1 MKKLR
6 FLLSL
11 HTQHNDFQLAQA
23 SSAEQVAR
31 KLGIDL
37 DIVYADSD
45 AVTQS
50 TQILNAIQGRT
61 QFVPDAIILEPIS
74 NIALPQVASAA
85 AGAGIG
91 WAVLNRTPDYISQL
105 RLRASA
111 PVFAVGMDN
120 VEIGRIQ
127 GRQFAVLLPKGGVVL
142 YLEGPSRSSSAQKRS
157 AGMLETKP
165 ANVQVVTLKGDW
177 TELSAQR
184 AVRSWLNLATSQD
197 QTINLIGAQDD
208 TMAMGARKAFQEIL
222 DLKEQQR
229 WMKLPFTGCDGQPAT
244 GQAWVRDGFLTATI
258 YIPPFAGQAVE
269 ILANAVK
276 TGKQPPA
283 QAMTTSYSIPPLDEL
298 DRRKP

>member
-1 MKKLR
+1 
-6 FLLSL
+6 
-11 HTQHNDFQLAQA
+11 
-23 SSAEQVAR
+23 
-31 KLGIDL
+31 
-37 DIVYADSD
+37 
-45 AVTQS
+45 
-50 TQILNAIQGRT
+50 
-61 QFVPDAIILEPIS
+61 
-74 NIALPQVASAA
+74 
-85 AGAGIG
+85 
-91 WAVLNRTPDYISQL
+91 
-105 RLRASA
+105 
-111 PVFAVGMDN
+111 
-120 VEIGRIQ
+120 
-127 GRQFAVLLPKGGVVL
+127 
-142 YLEGPSRSSSAQKRS
+142 
-157 AGMLETKP
+157 
-165 ANVQVVTLKGDW
+165 VTLKGDW

-283 QAMTTSYSIPPLDEL
+283 QAMTTSHSIPPLDEL